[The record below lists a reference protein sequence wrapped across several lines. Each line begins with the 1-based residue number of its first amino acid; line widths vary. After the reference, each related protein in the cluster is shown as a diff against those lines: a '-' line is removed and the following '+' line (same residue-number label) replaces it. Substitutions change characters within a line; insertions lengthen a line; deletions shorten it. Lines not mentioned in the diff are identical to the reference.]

1 LRNFAKKPTSTE
13 FLRAKLQERDTMRFV
28 PAILAVSLLLSPAL
42 AAKDAPPSY
51 KTVEA
56 KHFTRVE
63 GVELSPAFTD
73 YLYAELRN
81 ELTKTKMF
89 AHVIGEG
96 EAVDDTEAAASIV
109 IDGVITEYK
118 KGNRAA
124 DAIIGFGAG
133 ARSLRLDANL
143 TRRSDH
149 QSLGAIKI
157 HVRVSPRWNEQVMAK
172 AAAHDIANEVKKELK
187 QK

>member
-1 LRNFAKKPTSTE
+1 
-13 FLRAKLQERDTMRFV
+13 MRIFTTV
-28 PAILAVSLLLSPAL
+28 LLATLVVAPRVG
-42 AAKDAPPSY
+42 AKDPEGIY
-51 KTVEA
+51 KTAEA

-81 ELTKTKMF
+81 ELTKTKLF
-89 AHVIGEG
+89 VQVIGEG
-96 EAVDDTEAAASIV
+96 EAVEDADAANSVV
-109 IDGVITEYK
+109 IEGVITEYK

-133 ARSLRLDANL
+133 ARSLKLDVNL

-149 QSLGAIKI
+149 QNLGAIKI
-157 HVRVSPRWNEQVMAK
+157 HVRVSPKWKEEVMAK
-172 AAAHDIANEVKKELK
+172 AAAHDIAHEVKKGLK
-187 QK
+187 DKAKG

>member
-1 LRNFAKKPTSTE
+1 
-13 FLRAKLQERDTMRFV
+13 MR
-28 PAILAVSLLLSPAL
+28 SLVIVLL
-42 AAKDAPPSY
+42 AALVFAPGLEAKDPENVY

-81 ELTKTKMF
+81 ELTKTKLF
-89 AHVIGEG
+89 AQVVGEG
-96 EAVDDTEAAASIV
+96 EAVEDADAANSVV
-109 IDGVITEYK
+109 IQGVITEYK
-118 KGNRAA
+118 KGSRAK

-133 ARSLRLDANL
+133 MRSLKMDVNV

-149 QSLGAIKI
+149 QDLGAIKV
-157 HVRVSPRWNEQVMAK
+157 HVKVSPRWNEEVMAK
-172 AAAHDIANEVKKELK
+172 GAAHQIAHEVKNALKEK
-187 QK
+187 AKG

>member
-1 LRNFAKKPTSTE
+1 
-13 FLRAKLQERDTMRFV
+13 MRC
-28 PAILAVSLLLSPAL
+28 ILILLAVGLAIAPAA
-42 AAKDAPPSY
+42 AAKDPEPIY
-51 KTVEA
+51 KTAEA

-81 ELTKTKMF
+81 ELKKTKLF
-89 AHVIGEG
+89 AQVIGEG
-96 EAVDDTEAAASIV
+96 EAVEDADAANSVAIE
-109 IDGVITEYK
+109 GVITEYK

-133 ARSLRLDANL
+133 MRSLRIDVNV

-149 QSLGAIKI
+149 KDLGAIKVHTKI
-157 HVRVSPRWNEQVMAK
+157 SPRWNEQTMAV
-172 AAAHDIANEVKKELK
+172 AAAHQIAHEVKNGLK
-187 QK
+187 DKKS

>member
-1 LRNFAKKPTSTE
+1 MMVL
-13 FLRAKLQERDTMRFV
+13 
-28 PAILAVSLLLSPAL
+28 LAALLLAPGA
-42 AAKDAPPSY
+42 AAKDPENVY

-81 ELTKTKMF
+81 ELGKTKLF
-89 AHVIGEG
+89 AQVIGEG
-96 EAVDDTEAAASIV
+96 EAVEDVDAAKSV
-109 IDGVITEYK
+109 VLEGVITEYK

-133 ARSLRLDANL
+133 ARSLKIDVNL

-149 QSLGAIKI
+149 QSLGAINVHTKI
-157 HVRVSPRWNEQVMAK
+157 SPRWSETVMAK
-172 AAAHDIANEVKKELK
+172 AAAHQIAHEVKNGLK
-187 QK
+187 DKAKS

>member
-1 LRNFAKKPTSTE
+1 
-13 FLRAKLQERDTMRFV
+13 MR
-28 PAILAVSLLLSPAL
+28 LLTIVLMAAL
-42 AAKDAPPSY
+42 MVAPGVAAKDPENVY

-73 YLYAELRN
+73 YLYAELRS
-81 ELTKTKMF
+81 ELGKTKLF
-89 AHVIGEG
+89 VQVIGEG
-96 EAVDDTEAAASIV
+96 EAVEDADAANSV
-109 IDGVITEYK
+109 VVEGVITEYK

-133 ARSLRLDANL
+133 ARSLKIDVNL

-149 QSLGAIKI
+149 QSLGAIKS
-157 HVRVSPRWNEQVMAK
+157 HVKISPRWNEQTMAI
-172 AAAHDIANEVKKELK
+172 AAAHQIAHEVKNGLK
-187 QK
+187 DKAKG

>member
-1 LRNFAKKPTSTE
+1 
-13 FLRAKLQERDTMRFV
+13 MRLLT
-28 PAILAVSLLLSPAL
+28 AILLASPLVAPGV
-42 AAKDAPPSY
+42 AAKDPEGIY

-63 GVELSPAFTD
+63 GVELSPAFND

-81 ELTKTKMF
+81 ELAKTKLF
-89 AHVIGEG
+89 VQVVGEG
-96 EAVDDTEAAASIV
+96 EAVEDADAANSVV
-109 IDGVITEYK
+109 IEGVITEYK

-133 ARSLRLDANL
+133 ARSLKLDVNV

-149 QSLGAIKI
+149 QDMGAIKI
-157 HVRVSPRWNEQVMAK
+157 HTRVSPRWNEEVMAK
-172 AAAHDIANEVKKELK
+172 AAAREIAHEIKKALK
-187 QK
+187 EKAKG

>member
-1 LRNFAKKPTSTE
+1 MPR
-13 FLRAKLQERDTMRFV
+13 RRF
-28 PAILAVSLLLSPAL
+28 PAITWRSSVVPGTAATASVPDLRRGDKMRLLTVAL
-42 AAKDAPPSY
+42 IATLVVAPGVAAKDPEGMY
-51 KTVEA
+51 KTAEA

-81 ELTKTKMF
+81 ELGKTKLF
-89 AHVIGEG
+89 VQVIGEG
-96 EAVDDTEAAASIV
+96 EAVEDEDAANSVV
-109 IDGVITEYK
+109 IQGVITEYK

-133 ARSLRLDANL
+133 ARSLKMDVNG

-149 QSLGAIKI
+149 QDMGAINAHEKI
-157 HVRVSPRWNEQVMAK
+157 S
-172 AAAHDIANEVKKELK
+172 
-187 QK
+187 

>member
-1 LRNFAKKPTSTE
+1 
-13 FLRAKLQERDTMRFV
+13 MRV
-28 PAILAVSLLLSPAL
+28 LTVALLAAL
-42 AAKDAPPSY
+42 VMAPGAAAKDPELIY

-63 GVELSPAFTD
+63 GVELSPAFSD

-81 ELTKTKMF
+81 ELGKTKLF
-89 AHVIGEG
+89 AQVIGEG
-96 EAVDDTEAAASIV
+96 EAVEDADAAKSIV
-109 IDGVITEYK
+109 VEGVITEFK

-133 ARSLRLDANL
+133 MRSLKMDVNV

-149 QSLGAIKI
+149 QDLGAIKV
-157 HVRVSPRWNEQVMAK
+157 HVKISPRWNEEVMAK
-172 AAAHDIANEVKKELK
+172 GAAHQIAHEIQKELK
-187 QK
+187 EKSKG

>member
-1 LRNFAKKPTSTE
+1 M
-13 FLRAKLQERDTMRFV
+13 RALTIV
-28 PAILAVSLLLSPAL
+28 LLVGLVLAPGL
-42 AAKDAPPSY
+42 AAKDPEHIY
-51 KTVEA
+51 KTAEA

-81 ELTKTKMF
+81 ELGKTKLF
-89 AHVIGEG
+89 VQVIGEG
-96 EAVDDTEAAASIV
+96 EAVEDADAADSVLIE
-109 IDGVITEYK
+109 GVITEYK

-133 ARSLRLDANL
+133 ARSLKIDVNL

-149 QSLGAIKI
+149 QSLGAIKS
-157 HVRVSPRWNEQVMAK
+157 HVKISPRWNEQTMAI
-172 AAAHDIANEVKKELK
+172 AAAHQIAHEVKNGLKEK
-187 QK
+187 AKV